1 MSARPRVVVAS
12 PDRAEVA
19 LLADWLNAEGLEPV
33 PVRSLPGAIEEVQS
47 RSFDVLIADAR
58 FAFEGQ
64 LHSVARAHNARAPLV
79 VLGGNEKIERAG
91 TFRVGRPVDQTL
103 FLCHVA
109 MAIVEGRPARRSVR
123 KRISPFDGLVEGT
136 DVFVIDVSNDGMR
149 IEVPRTRIAPPPQ
162 FTIRI
167 PLVGIALPV
176 RRVWMS
182 AAPAESSGLSW
193 CGAELANPPSRA
205 IQNWRAFVDAIP
217 AR

>member
-1 MSARPRVVVAS
+1 MSVRPRVVVAS

-19 LLADWLNAEGLEPV
+19 LLADWLHAEGLEPV

-64 LHSVARAHNARAPLV
+64 LHALARTHNARAPLV
-79 VLGGNEKIERAG
+79 VIGGTDRVDRAG
-91 TFRVGRPVDQTL
+91 TFRIGRPVDQTL

-123 KRISPFDGLVEGT
+123 KRISHFDGLVEGT
-136 DVFVIDVSNDGMR
+136 EVFVIDVSNDGMR
-149 IEVPRTRIAPPPQ
+149 LEIPRRRLAPPPQ

-182 AAPAESSGLSW
+182 GSSPESADVSW
-193 CGAELANPPSRA
+193 CGVELVTAPARA